1 MLNRLLSLDI
11 FRGLTIALMII
22 VNTPGSWSHVFRPL
36 DHAKWHGCT
45 PTDWV
50 FPSFL
55 FAIGLSMRFSFKPF
69 NYELNAVVLGKIF
82 KRAIIIYLLYIVFMQ
97 FLPFYYYDDVGVF
110 LWGRK
115 NPVRYLGVL
124 PRLAIC
130 YALASIICLSVKRTW
145 LPYILG
151 GILLGYWAIMYFYGD
166 AGNPYGM
173 IPSAEQFIGMSDAD
187 VTAWWKA
194 QMQTNAGFKLDL
206 AVLGENHIYKG
217 EGYPFEPE
225 GILSTLPSIATVMA
239 GYMVATYIQ
248 DEPNRE
254 KVIKNLILAGA
265 VCVGVSLLWDFV
277 FPINKKLWTSSYV
290 VHMAGIDMLVLGIL
304 TYILDYKGITKWSFF
319 FEVFGANAI
328 AAYLIS
334 EVPIVLGLRYKIA
347 EPDGKLVS
355 TYGWVYRHWF
365 ASWAGPMNGSFFFAL
380 WFMLMCW
387 LVLYVMY
394 KKKIFLKV

>member
-22 VNTPGSWSHVFRPL
+22 VNTPGSWNYVYAPL
-36 DHAKWHGCT
+36 DHAKWHGST

-69 NYELNAVVLGKIF
+69 GYELNANVLMKIF
-82 KRAIIIYLLYIVFMQ
+82 KRAAIIYLLYIVFMQ
-97 FLPFYYYDDVGVF
+97 FLPFYYYDDAGIF
-110 LWGRK
+110 HWGRK
-115 NPVRYLGVL
+115 RPVRFLGVL

-130 YALASIICLSVKRTW
+130 YAIASIICLSLAKKN
-145 LPYILG
+145 LPYFVG
-151 GILLGYWAIMYFYGD
+151 AILLGYWGIMYFFGD
-166 AGNPYGM
+166 AGNPYGFN
-173 IPSAEQFIGMSDAD
+173 PDPAALAQMSEESM
-187 VTAWWKA
+187 TAWWKT
-194 QMQTNAGFKLDL
+194 QMQTNAAHKLDFMI
-206 AVLGENHIYKG
+206 LGPNHMYGG

-225 GILSTLPSIATVMA
+225 GILSTLPSVATVMI
-239 GYMVATYIQ
+239 GYIVANYIQ
-248 DEPNRE
+248 ENNNLE
-254 KVIKNLILAGA
+254 KTIKNLILWGA
-265 VCVGVSLLWDFV
+265 IFVGVSLLWDFV

-290 VHMAGIDMLVLGIL
+290 IHMAGIDMLVLGLL
-304 TYILDYKGITKWSFF
+304 TYVLDYKGIRRWSFF

-355 TYGWVYRHWF
+355 TYSWIYNHWF
-365 ASWAGPMNGSFFFAL
+365 VSWAGKMNGSLFFAI
-380 WFMLMCW
+380 WFMLTCW
-387 LVLYVMY
+387 LVLYIMY
-394 KKKIFLKV
+394 RNKIFLKV